1 MKQMAFVVTDGER
14 DRQREKTWSLERAAH
29 FREKS
34 QHSTTVQ
41 NSQGGEVGDETK
53 LGVAWS

>member
-1 MKQMAFVVTDGER
+1 MAFVGRDGER
-14 DRQREKTWSLERAAH
+14 DRQREKTWSLERAAR
-29 FREKS
+29 FREKG
-34 QHSTTVQ
+34 QYSTTVQ